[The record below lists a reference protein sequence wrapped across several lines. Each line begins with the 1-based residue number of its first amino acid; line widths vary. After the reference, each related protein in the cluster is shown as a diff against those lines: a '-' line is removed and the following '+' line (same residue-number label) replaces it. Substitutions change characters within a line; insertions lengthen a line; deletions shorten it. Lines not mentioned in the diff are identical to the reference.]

1 VHLADAGRG
10 GGGFVELGEPG
21 PPPAA
26 ELLGEHAVDVT
37 AGHRRSGGLE
47 LDQRLAERCGVLVG
61 DGGLEHRQR
70 LAELHRAAL
79 ELAEH
84 GEQLL
89 RALGHELRGDLFA
102 VAADQPAPPAADR
115 APGHPEGQ
123 AGELGG
129 AGRGAPWNI
138 THLMIVSPSR

>member
-1 VHLADAGRG
+1 MLAAAAGVSSNSVNRSRQPRPNCSASMRWTSLVGIG
-10 GGGFVELGEPG
+10 G
-21 PPPAA
+21 AA
-26 ELLGEHAVDVT
+26 VCSLISDSRNG
-37 AGHRRSGGLE
+37 R
-47 LDQRLAERCGVLVG
+47 GVLVG

-89 RALGHELRGDLFA
+89 GALGHELRGDLVA
-102 VAADQPAPPAADR
+102 VAADQPAPPAAHR

-129 AGRGAPWNI
+129 AGRGAPWNV
-138 THLMIVSPSR
+138 THLMIVSPRA